1 MKKIFNLTSC
11 FIFFNV
17 IFFFLGVQYYIGSK
31 IIFLVYAIIINF
43 FVIKS
48 FEIKGMFFE
57 KIISVFIWLGFWFK
71 LIYTILVSGYFRG
84 NTGSFDYSQNLYD
97 KSLIVVIVAVTSLII
112 FSFIRSNIFYYKFDT
127 KNNENKKILE
137 FYKKKR
143 KLIFFIFFI
152 SFSLLAILN
161 YEFNIYRKGLVS
173 TLELNFLIL
182 GLFKW
187 LTIFGFSSVSA
198 FILFYEIKIKKGI
211 FIGFLLSSFEGLIT
225 YTGFLSRAMIFNQIP
240 LILGIKKLF
249 FLNNKKLQIK
259 KIIMLTIMSLFFF
272 SVSVYFV
279 TLERRAIYSKEVK
292 TNVTNPYNERQ
303 LSISTNTINTTSNE
317 MKLPKNNLLIK
328 EKIFSHSFPIIH
340 NYLYLFINR
349 WVGIEP
355 VLAVVSY
362 PDLNFE
368 ITKNSFN
375 EKFDAQ
381 SYSFYERKF
390 LRKTVSY
397 NTNYSS
403 NIYGIILPGFVA
415 FSFYSGSYI
424 LLIIFMLM
432 FYSFC
437 AVFEIIAYKF
447 SNQNIIFA
455 ALMGQVIAYR
465 LIHFGYLPS
474 QSYLLILSML
484 FNILI
489 YFLVVNFFSSKK

>member
-1 MKKIFNLTSC
+1 M
-11 FIFFNV
+11 
-17 IFFFLGVQYYIGSK
+17 
-31 IIFLVYAIIINF
+31 
-43 FVIKS
+43 
-48 FEIKGMFFE
+48 
-57 KIISVFIWLGFWFK
+57 
-71 LIYTILVSGYFRG
+71 
-84 NTGSFDYSQNLYD
+84 
-97 KSLIVVIVAVTSLII
+97 
-112 FSFIRSNIFYYKFDT
+112 
-127 KNNENKKILE
+127 
-137 FYKKKR
+137 
-143 KLIFFIFFI
+143 
-152 SFSLLAILN
+152 
-161 YEFNIYRKGLVS
+161 
-173 TLELNFLIL
+173 
-182 GLFKW
+182 
-187 LTIFGFSSVSA
+187 
-198 FILFYEIKIKKGI
+198 
-211 FIGFLLSSFEGLIT
+211 
-225 YTGFLSRAMIFNQIP
+225 
-240 LILGIKKLF
+240 
-249 FLNNKKLQIK
+249 
-259 KIIMLTIMSLFFF
+259 
-272 SVSVYFV
+272 
-279 TLERRAIYSKEVK
+279 
-292 TNVTNPYNERQ
+292 
-303 LSISTNTINTTSNE
+303 
-317 MKLPKNNLLIK
+317 
-328 EKIFSHSFPIIH
+328 
-340 NYLYLFINR
+340 
-349 WVGIEP
+349 
-355 VLAVVSY
+355 AVVSY